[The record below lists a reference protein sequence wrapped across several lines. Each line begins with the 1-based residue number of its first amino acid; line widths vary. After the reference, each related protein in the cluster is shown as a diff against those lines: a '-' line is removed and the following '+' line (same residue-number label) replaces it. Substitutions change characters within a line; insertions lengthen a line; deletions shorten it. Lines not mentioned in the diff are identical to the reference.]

1 MKSKESK
8 TSLSM
13 ASRGLKLAGTVL
25 ILITLLNFILL
36 IVPPDIGSPS
46 WWLNLSTQM
55 IQQGIIPLIGVAA
68 LLGGIACEVV
78 SGAAHETDAWIQTT
92 KRRTF
97 RLSLVLGLIFLILIP
112 GHALAALV
120 SSQQTLARIDRE
132 AEESLEQ
139 IELQLQQ
146 QQQLYLGII
155 DTDDDPEVLLE
166 DLIGNEPLNEEQ
178 LAQFQEFIENPQS
191 IDRQIQILRTS
202 LVERVQS
209 RSSQAKERSRFGAW
223 KSIARFGLTSIM
235 LSTCYLNIAFL
246 GRGMGKTDK
255 GKKVKRRPVASPVPK
270 PKTKRAPGPPP
281 SDDPP
286 LYPLAL
292 RHGYP

>member
-8 TSLSM
+8 TSLAL

-36 IVPPDIGSPS
+36 IVPPDAGNPS
-46 WWLNLSTQM
+46 WWLNLSTQI

-68 LLGGIACEVV
+68 LLAGIACEVV
-78 SGAAHETDAWIQTT
+78 SGAATENDTWIQTT
-92 KRRTF
+92 KTRTF

-120 SSQQTLARIDRE
+120 SSQQAIARIDRE
-132 AEESLEQ
+132 ASESLEQ

-155 DTDDDPEVLLE
+155 EGGEDTEALLG
-166 DLIGNEPLNEEQ
+166 DLIGDEPLNEEQ
-178 LAQFQEFIENPQS
+178 LAQFQEFIENPDS
-191 IDRQIQILRTS
+191 IDRQIQTLRTS
-202 LVERVQS
+202 LVERVQA
-209 RSSQAKERSRFGAW
+209 RSSRAKERSRFGAW

-246 GRGMGKTDK
+246 GRGMGKRTK
-255 GKKVKRRPVASPVPK
+255 VKKVKRRPATPPTPPK
-270 PKTKRAPGPPP
+270 PKTKRIGPPP

-286 LYPLAL
+286 FMP
-292 RHGYP
+292 